1 MEKITPESNCK
12 NRHRGFMYGIRLRDR
27 FACKKDP
34 QWIFDQVAKR
44 LKVGPLTMRINIYE
58 GYADSETCSL
68 RVPMKYTGAY
78 RWVAVVGVALTPGMH
93 GGVMFMVQDSCCPD
107 HPFKNIPLDLVYDMN
122 AGDELVYLDIDG
134 KIVLPDSTHFDTNP
148 RDIVTTG
155 GVSPCLMAPPDAP
168 APPPPPPSQKTNWQI
183 CHDPYWEPDC
193 MRSRRAVEMD
203 YGGKQSE
210 NEQICDNDHQVQ
222 QSRAA
227 EHAEHM
233 QGAEDEEKEV
243 NRSWLGSAMEFLNN
257 LAV

>member
-148 RDIVTTG
+148 RDIVE
-155 GVSPCLMAPPDAP
+155 S
-168 APPPPPPSQKTNWQI
+168 I
-183 CHDPYWEPDC
+183 
-193 MRSRRAVEMD
+193 
-203 YGGKQSE
+203 
-210 NEQICDNDHQVQ
+210 
-222 QSRAA
+222 
-227 EHAEHM
+227 
-233 QGAEDEEKEV
+233 EK
-243 NRSWLGSAMEFLNN
+243 L
-257 LAV
+257 